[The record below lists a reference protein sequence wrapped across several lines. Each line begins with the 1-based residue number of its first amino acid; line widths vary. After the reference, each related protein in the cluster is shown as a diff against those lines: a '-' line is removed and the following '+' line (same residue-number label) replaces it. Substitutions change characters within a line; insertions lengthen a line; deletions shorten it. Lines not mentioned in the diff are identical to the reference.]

1 LRAFK
6 EAHLALFER
15 NTMEKDGPA
24 QSRMR
29 ELLQGY
35 SLEVTAKEVNELT
48 EAAPFITPG
57 TAVSVT
63 FLPGEEPESR
73 VVAAAAVKRL
83 GFDPVSHV
91 SARRLHSEEE
101 LDTFLAHLSEAG
113 VKRAFV
119 VAGDLPQP
127 QGPYEDALSIIRS
140 GLLAKHGIRRVG
152 ISGYP
157 EGHPDIPQDKLWQ
170 ALKDK
175 IAALKES
182 GQEVDITT
190 QFGFDSEPVLSW
202 LERLRG
208 EGVEARVRLG
218 IAGPAS
224 VRTLLRYAS
233 RCGVEASAKVISKYG
248 ASILN
253 LLSTAGP
260 DRMVEELAASLDP
273 ARHGDVTL
281 HFYPFGGVKKTAEWI
296 RNAAE

>member
-1 LRAFK
+1 M
-6 EAHLALFER
+6 ALFARDSLRTGELV
-15 NTMEKDGPA
+15 
-24 QSRMR
+24 QSRAQ
-29 ELLQGY
+29 ELLRDY
-35 SLEVTAKEVNELT
+35 SLEITVKDVANFT
-48 EAAPFITPG
+48 EAASQLVPG
-57 TAVSVT
+57 TAVSIT
-63 FLPGEEPESR
+63 FLPGDEPDIS
-73 VVAAAAVKRL
+73 VTYAKAVKHL
-83 GFDPVSHV
+83 GFEPVSHI
-91 SARRLHSEEE
+91 SARRLKSREE
-101 LDTFLAHLSEAG
+101 LETFLARLSGEAG
-113 VKRAFV
+113 VTRAFV
-119 VAGDLPQP
+119 VAGDPPQP
-127 QGPYEDALSIIRS
+127 EGPYEDALSIIRS

-273 ARHGDVTL
+273 ARYGDVTL